1 METKFSTGD
10 AVLIPAIIR
19 NASEKDG
26 QIFYQVDADIWEG
39 IPEGSIVKN
48 EKTEAAIAMKAFAD
62 SFSEKWR

>member
-10 AVLIPAIIR
+10 AVLIPAKIT

-39 IPEGSIVKN
+39 IPEDSIVKN
-48 EKTEAAIAMKAFAD
+48 EKSEAAVAMKAFVD
-62 SFSEKWR
+62 TITEKWR